1 MPIRIITAA
10 ILIASFAGCSFNIF
24 KSSLPGEK
32 AITPQLISKHIYFL
46 ASDSLKGRNTP
57 SPELDSA
64 AEYIAKEFR
73 SIGLSPVND
82 SYFQKVNLC
91 IVNLDKDNHLKISKA
106 GSEKSFQI
114 KAEFTPFEMTGN
126 KETNAPVV
134 FAGYGID
141 APEYN
146 YNDYSNIDVAEKI
159 VFVLRHEPGE
169 EDSNSIFDGV
179 KSTAYSNVQRKVK
192 IAIEKG
198 AVGVLVATDP
208 LNHTSLTPRGFPWPS
223 LSKLIPED
231 ALPINLSM
239 DESKK
244 IPVVHVGEE
253 VIDLLFGSVDS
264 LKNLQSEIDA
274 SLTSKSF
281 QFENISVN
289 LKTTTIVTEKPARN
303 VVGFLEGSDTT
314 LKNEVVVIGA
324 HYDHVGYKKKYE
336 PDTDYIFNGAD
347 DNASG
352 TSGVLA
358 IAKAF
363 AVMNTRPK
371 RSVMFITFAGEEKG
385 LLGSV
390 AYVEN
395 PFFPLEK
402 TVAMLNL
409 DMIGRNHEDS
419 LLIIGGLQSPDIA
432 AINAEENSY
441 IGFTLAGN
449 EERYIGGSDHA
460 SFMKKKVP
468 VLFYHTGTHD
478 DYHKVTDHA
487 DFIDVSKAA
496 RVSQLAF
503 RTAWR
508 IANENKH
515 YRIISK

>member
-1 MPIRIITAA
+1 MLIRIIITA

-24 KSSLPGEK
+24 RSSLPGEK
-32 AITPQLISKHIYFL
+32 AITPQLIAKHINFL

-64 AEYIAKEFR
+64 AEYIAKEFH

-82 SYFQKVNLC
+82 SYFQKLNLC
-91 IVNLDKDNHLKISKA
+91 VVKLDKDNHLKISKDR
-106 GSEKSFQI
+106 SEKLFQI
-114 KAEFTPFEMTGN
+114 KEEFTPFEMTGN
-126 KETNAPVV
+126 KETNASVI

-146 YNDYSNIDVAEKI
+146 YSDYSNIDVAGKI

-169 EDSNSIFDGV
+169 EDTNSVFDGV
-179 KSTAYSNVQRKVK
+179 KSTAYSNVPRKVK
-192 IAIEKG
+192 TAIEKG

-223 LSKLIPED
+223 LSKTIPED
-231 ALPINLSM
+231 ALPMNLSM

-253 VIDLLFGSVDS
+253 VINLLFGNVDS

-274 SLTSKSF
+274 SFTSQSF
-281 QFENISVN
+281 QFENVSVN

-303 VVGFLEGSDTT
+303 VVGFLEGSDPV
-314 LKNEVVVIGA
+314 LKNEGVVIGA
-324 HYDHVGYKKKYE
+324 HCDHVGYKKKHE

-358 IAKAF
+358 IAAAF
-363 AVMNTRPK
+363 TAMKTKPK
-371 RSVMFITFAGEEKG
+371 RSVMFLTFAGEEKG
-385 LLGSV
+385 LLGSE

-395 PFFPLEK
+395 PLFSLEK
-402 TVAMLNL
+402 TVVMLNL
-409 DMIGRNHEDS
+409 DMIGRNHEDT
-419 LLIIGGLQSPDIA
+419 LFIIGSSRSPDVA
-432 AINAEENSY
+432 AINAEENSF

-449 EERYIGGSDHA
+449 EERYVGGSDHA

-468 VLFYHTGTHD
+468 ALFYHTGTHA

-487 DFIDVSKAA
+487 DLIDMTKAA
-496 RVSQLAF
+496 KVSQLAF

-508 IANENKH
+508 LANENK
-515 YRIISK
+515 